1 MPQQA
6 NITVKKNDGTT
17 DIVYTGVSPSSGDG
31 VPAIWKSQTVGTAQ
45 AHQPEFRL
53 ASRDAAKGAKRALR
67 STFQYPQIATNTTTS
82 LTSVVDRA
90 SADINWNI
98 PKGMPAAD
106 VNEFVSQLANL
117 LKSALIIQ
125 CIQAG
130 YSAS

>member
-53 ASRDAAKGAKRALR
+53 SSRDASKGAKRALR
-67 STFQYPQIATNTTTS
+67 GTYQYPQIATNSTTG
-82 LTSVVDRA
+82 LTSVIDRA
-90 SADINWNI
+90 TADVNWTI
-98 PKGMPAAD
+98 PKGMATAD
-106 VNEFVSQLANL
+106 VNEFASQLANL
-117 LKSALIIQ
+117 LKASIIIA
-125 CIQAG
+125 CVQAG